1 MSRIAARPIFS
12 RPCGTGRPFKYNPG
26 LASWAKF
33 SRPFGTKFV
42 NPVTVAIVVV
52 ITGIVLFADTKPNTI
67 QVTRSITIQA
77 PAEKIF
83 PLIDDFHHWPG
94 WAPQDKEDPTM
105 KRIYSGEESGAG
117 AISDWQ
123 GTGNAGKGRMTI
135 MESAAPNKVVV
146 RVDFV
151 RPFVAHNVNEFILE
165 PSEPGTSTRVTWT
178 MRGPNLFFMKVMG
191 RVCEHGPH
199 AGKTFRGRS
208 AES

>member
-1 MSRIAARPIFS
+1 MILKI
-12 RPCGTGRPFKYNPG
+12 G
-26 LASWAKF
+26 LI
-33 SRPFGTKFV
+33 
-42 NPVTVAIVVV
+42 VTVAIVVV
-52 ITGIVLFADTKPNTI
+52 ITGIVLFADTRPNII

-151 RPFVAHNVNEFILE
+151 RPFVAHNVNEFVLE

-178 MRGPNLFFMKVMG
+178 MRGPNLFFMKVLGVFVNMDRMLG
-191 RVCEHGPH
+191 KHFE
-199 AGKTFRGRS
+199 AGLQNLKIVS
-208 AES
+208 ES

>member
-1 MSRIAARPIFS
+1 MILKI
-12 RPCGTGRPFKYNPG
+12 G
-26 LASWAKF
+26 LI
-33 SRPFGTKFV
+33 
-42 NPVTVAIVVV
+42 VTVAIVVA
-52 ITGIVLFADTKPNTI
+52 ITGIVLFADTRPNII

-151 RPFVAHNVNEFILE
+151 RPFVAHNVNEFVLE

-178 MRGPNLFFMKVMG
+178 MRGPNLFFMKVLGVFVNMDRMLG
-191 RVCEHGPH
+191 KHFE
-199 AGKTFRGRS
+199 AGLQNLKIVS
-208 AES
+208 ES

>member
-1 MSRIAARPIFS
+1 MILKI
-12 RPCGTGRPFKYNPG
+12 G
-26 LASWAKF
+26 LI
-33 SRPFGTKFV
+33 
-42 NPVTVAIVVV
+42 VTIAIVVV
-52 ITGIVLFADTKPNTI
+52 ITGIVMFADTRPNTI
-67 QVTRSITIQA
+67 EVTRSITIQA
-77 PAEKIF
+77 PPEKIF

-135 MESAAPNKVVV
+135 MESVAPNKVVV

-151 RPFVAHNVNEFILE
+151 RPFAAHNVNEFVLE
-165 PSEPGTSTRVTWT
+165 PNEPGTSTKVTWT

-191 RVCEHGPH
+191 VFMNMDHML
-199 AGKTFRGRS
+199 GKHFETGLQNLKIVS
-208 AES
+208 ES

>member
-1 MSRIAARPIFS
+1 MILKTALIL
-12 RPCGTGRPFKYNPG
+12 TI
-26 LASWAKF
+26 
-33 SRPFGTKFV
+33 
-42 NPVTVAIVVV
+42 AIVVV
-52 ITGIVLFADTKPNTI
+52 ITGIILFADTKPNTI

-151 RPFVAHNVNEFILE
+151 RPFVAHNLNEFILE
-165 PSEPGTSTRVTWT
+165 PSEPGTSTKVTWT

-191 RVCEHGPH
+191 VFMNMDRML
-199 AGKTFRGRS
+199 GKHFETGLQNLKIVS
-208 AES
+208 ESQS

>member
-1 MSRIAARPIFS
+1 MFLKI
-12 RPCGTGRPFKYNPG
+12 G
-26 LASWAKF
+26 LI
-33 SRPFGTKFV
+33 
-42 NPVTVAIVVV
+42 VTVATVVV
-52 ITGIVLFADTKPNTI
+52 ITGILLFADTRSNTI

-94 WAPQDKEDPTM
+94 WAPLDKEDPTM

-135 MESAAPNKVVV
+135 MESAAPDKVVV

-151 RPFVAHNVNEFILE
+151 RPFVAHNVNEFVLE
-165 PSEPGTSTRVTWT
+165 PSDPGTSTKVTWT
-178 MRGPNLFFMKVMG
+178 MRGSNLFFMKLLGVFVNMD
-191 RVCEHGPH
+191 RML
-199 AGKTFRGRS
+199 GKHFETGLQNLKIMS
-208 AES
+208 ES

>member
-1 MSRIAARPIFS
+1 MLSMPSPPRRHGAFMILKI
-12 RPCGTGRPFKYNPG
+12 G
-26 LASWAKF
+26 LI
-33 SRPFGTKFV
+33 
-42 NPVTVAIVVV
+42 VTVAIVVV
-52 ITGIVLFADTKPNTI
+52 ITGIVLFADTRPNII

-83 PLIDDFHHWPG
+83 PLIDDFHHWAC

-178 MRGPNLFFMKVMG
+178 MRGPNLFFMKVLGVFVNMD
-191 RVCEHGPH
+191 RML
-199 AGKTFRGRS
+199 GKHFETGLQNLKIVS
-208 AES
+208 ES